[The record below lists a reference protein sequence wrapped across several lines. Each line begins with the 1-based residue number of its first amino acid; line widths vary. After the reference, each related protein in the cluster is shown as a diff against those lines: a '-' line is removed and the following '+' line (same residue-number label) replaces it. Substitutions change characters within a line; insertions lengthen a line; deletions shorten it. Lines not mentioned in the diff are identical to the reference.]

1 MKTEDSTRR
10 WHQILFIQEQK
21 AQKSTQDSKVNE
33 SSFWSESIAEFSKQ
47 ECEKHIYNHLRN
59 VQCLCKK
66 TNKKQP

>member
-33 SSFWSESIAEFSKQ
+33 SSFWSESIAEFRKQ
-47 ECEKHIYNHLRN
+47 ECEKTYL
-59 VQCLCKK
+59 
-66 TNKKQP
+66 